1 MNPIAA
7 NLERFRQGV
16 ASHDRENPDHTAYGI
31 GVSAFDLERLGFDD
45 GETLWPGIT
54 ITVDGG
60 QSANFRVLCDGEH
73 TGPGAREREQA
84 EREQRAREGHRV
96 PAPLIIDDPVPA

>member
-1 MNPIAA
+1 MNKIAA

-16 ASHDRENPDHTAYGI
+16 AGHDRENPDHTSYGI
-31 GVSAFDLERLGFDD
+31 GVSAFDLERLGFED

-60 QSANFRVLCDGEH
+60 QSGNFRVLCDGEH

-84 EREQRAREGHRV
+84 EQERRTYEAPKVRDIPAV
-96 PAPLIIDDPVPA
+96 PV